1 MGVVGRTVL
10 GLALCAGSARAGDIY
25 RSTDAAGRTVYSN
38 GPGTPS
44 DAGKARAP
52 ATSSSREGTDDFST
66 SASLR
71 RQALERDL
79 RASDHRLRDLDAQLA
94 TLARARMRNAGGSEA
109 TGGVRAPATD
119 VRSDEEKA
127 LSAERDGV
135 AQHVAEA
142 RGAYAKLREEVAA
155 RLGGTP
161 SWWIELST
169 RDHVSGRP
177 ESANA
182 AR

>member
-1 MGVVGRTVL
+1 MGVVGRTML
-10 GLALCAGSARAGDIY
+10 GVALCAGSARAGDIY

-44 DAGKARAP
+44 DAPERRAP
-52 ATSSSREGTDDFST
+52 AASPSPDNVDEFST

-79 RASDHRLRDLDAQLA
+79 RAADRRLRDVDAQLA

-109 TGGVRAPATD
+109 TGGVRAPALD
-119 VRSDEEKA
+119 VRSEEEKTLA
-127 LSAERDGV
+127 AEHDQLS
-135 AQHVAEA
+135 QHIVDT
-142 RGAYAKLREEVAA
+142 RNAYAKLRDEVTAH
-155 RLGGTP
+155 LGGTP
-161 SWWIELST
+161 SWWIELPT
-169 RDHVSGRP
+169 RDHVAGRP

-182 AR
+182 TR

>member
-1 MGVVGRTVL
+1 MGVVGRTAL

-44 DAGKARAP
+44 AGEARAP
-52 ATSSSREGTDDFST
+52 ATSSSREGADDFST

-79 RASDHRLRDLDAQLA
+79 RASDRRLRDLDAQLA

-109 TGGVRAPATD
+109 TGGVRAPVTD
-119 VRSDEEKA
+119 VRSDEEKSLA
-127 LSAERDGV
+127 ADRNEV
-135 AQHVAEA
+135 AQHVADV
-142 RGAYAKLREEVAA
+142 RGSYAKLREEVTAH
-155 RLGGTP
+155 LGGTP
-161 SWWIELST
+161 SWWIELPT